1 MDAFKKDGYS
11 IDSIKAIG
19 ITNQRETTVVWDIE
33 TGEALHNAIVWTD
46 TRSQSVV
53 KELKSRAGADKLMDK
68 CGLPL
73 STYPSVTKLLWLLK
87 NEPKVKEAYKK
98 GTLAFG
104 TIDAWL
110 VYKLNGHEK
119 KVFVSDPTNASRTM
133 FMDIH
138 TLKYNPEL
146 IHFFGDEE
154 FDLSQI
160 HMPDIVK
167 SSDAEAYGTIA
178 EGSLAGFRLTG
189 CLGDQSAAL
198 VGQKGFDAGSAKN
211 T

>member
-1 MDAFKKDGYS
+1 M
-11 IDSIKAIG
+11 
-19 ITNQRETTVVWDIE
+19 
-33 TGEALHNAIVWTD
+33 
-46 TRSQSVV
+46 
-53 KELKSRAGADKLMDK
+53 KELKTRKGADDLMQK
-68 CGLPL
+68 SGLPI

-87 NEPKVKEAYKK
+87 NEPKVKEAYEK

-119 KVFVSDPTNASRTM
+119 RVFVSDPTNASRTY
-133 FMDIH
+133 FMNIH
-138 TLKYNPEL
+138 TLKYDPEL
-146 IHFFGDEE
+146 IAFFGDEE
-154 FDLSQI
+154 FDLSRI

-167 SSDAEAYGTIA
+167 SSCDKAYGTI
-178 EGSLAGFRLTG
+178 GSGVLSGFKLAG